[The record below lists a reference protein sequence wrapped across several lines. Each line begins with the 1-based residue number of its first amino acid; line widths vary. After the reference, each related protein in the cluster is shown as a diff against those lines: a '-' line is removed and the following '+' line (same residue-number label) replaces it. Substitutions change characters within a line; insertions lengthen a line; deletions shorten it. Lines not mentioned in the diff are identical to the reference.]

1 MQKAQRIAVVGTMA
15 AVILGFRGELI
26 KAMVAAGH
34 KVYAFASDYC
44 EETENE
50 VRTLGAEP
58 VRYSLGRFSLNPLAE
73 LYSCWQLYRHF
84 RKLHIDLSFCYFAKP
99 VIYGTLAAW
108 LAKVPVRV
116 AKIEGLGRTFT
127 IPPDGDTFK
136 SKLVRSVQVFLYRV
150 SLSKTQHVFLLNP
163 DDKIDLIDH
172 YKLKCGAITLLGG
185 IGVNLALY
193 PRTKVPE
200 QPVRFIFV
208 GRLLAEKGIRYFLK
222 AAEFIKAKHKDAEFI
237 VLGEPDGRHGVSRR
251 ELLHYVVPGVVI
263 YPGKVKNVLPYLQQ
277 SSVFVLPSYY
287 REGVPRS
294 TQEAMAVG
302 RAVITTDMPGCRET
316 VKHGVNGFLVPA
328 HDQNALEHAMLQFI
342 HQPELIRSMGEQSYR
357 LAQQKFDAGKIN
369 QQIMQVL
376 KLLPVNLPPAE
387 NK

>member
-34 KVYAFASDYC
+34 KVYTFASDYS

-58 VRYSLGRFSLNPLAE
+58 VRYSLGRFSLNPLAD
-73 LYSCWQLYRHF
+73 LYSCWLLYRHF
-84 RKLHIDLSFCYFAKP
+84 RKLRIDLSFCYFAKP

-127 IPPDGDTFK
+127 IPPDGDTLK
-136 SKLVRSVQVFLYRV
+136 SKLVRLIQVFLYRV

-172 YKLKCGAITLLGG
+172 YELKCGTITQLGG

-193 PRTKVPE
+193 PRTKVLE

-222 AAEFIKAKHKDAEFI
+222 AAEYIKARHHDVEFI

-251 ELLHYVVPGVVI
+251 ELMHYVTQGVVI
-263 YPGKVKNVLPYLQQ
+263 YPGKVKNVLPYLQD

-316 VKHGVNGFLVPA
+316 VIHGVNGFLVAA
-328 HDQNALEHAMLQFI
+328 HDLDALQQAMLKFI
-342 HQPELIRSMGEQSYR
+342 RQPELVSSMGRQSY
-357 LAQQKFDAGKIN
+357 LIAQDKFDSIKIN
-369 QQIMQVL
+369 EKIMQVL
-376 KLLPVNLPPAE
+376 NLNE
-387 NK
+387 VFCN

>member
-1 MQKAQRIAVVGTMA
+1 MVKAQRIAVVGTMA

-34 KVYAFASDYC
+34 KVYAFASDYT
-44 EETENE
+44 EETQNE
-50 VRTLGAEP
+50 VRSLGAEP
-58 VRYSLGRFSLNPLAE
+58 VSYSLGRFSLNPLADF
-73 LYSCWQLYRHF
+73 YSCWQLYRLF
-84 RKLHIDLSFCYFAKP
+84 RKLNIDLSFCYFAKP

-108 LAKVPVRV
+108 FAKVPVRV

-127 IPPDGDTFK
+127 LHPEGDSLK
-136 SKLVRSVQVFLYRV
+136 SKLVRSVQVFLYRL

-163 DDKIDLIDH
+163 DDKTDLIDH
-172 YKLKCGAITLLGG
+172 YKLRCGAITQLGG

-208 GRLLAEKGIRYFLK
+208 GRLLSEKGIRYFLK
-222 AAEFIKAKHKDAEFI
+222 AAEYIKAIHKDAEFV
-237 VLGEPDGRHGVSRR
+237 VLGEPDGRHGVSRG
-251 ELLHYVVPGVVI
+251 ELLRYVVPGTVI

-302 RAVITTDMPGCRET
+302 RAIITTDMPGCRET
-316 VKHGVNGFLVPA
+316 VQNGINGFLVPA
-328 HDQNALEHAMLQFI
+328 HDQHTLQQAMLRFI
-342 HQPELIRSMGEQSYR
+342 ETPELILSMGEQSYL
-357 LAQQKFDAGKIN
+357 LAQQKFDACKIN

-376 KLLPVNLPPAE
+376 KLE
-387 NK
+387 SF